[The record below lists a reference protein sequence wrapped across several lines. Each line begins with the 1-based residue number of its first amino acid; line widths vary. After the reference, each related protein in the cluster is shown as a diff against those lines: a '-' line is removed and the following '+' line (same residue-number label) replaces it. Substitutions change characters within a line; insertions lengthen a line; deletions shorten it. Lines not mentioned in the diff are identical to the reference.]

1 MPSHPLNAHPAPFT
15 AGDLWERFIRSVV
28 PLEEFRDAREEIV
41 ELYAEVY
48 SEIAEVQES
57 FSETSNPELREWAV
71 LPYSRIPEYDPHEEV
86 TELLSLPAKLLRW
99 VKQISIVIVVL
110 GSVLSANWLRT
121 LGTNGLGVIEVIEAV
136 IPLSVIAFS
145 TFYLWLLYADTR
157 AHQTLG
163 EELRAGPA
171 RVQTR
176 RRSRIVGYGV
186 WNRSLLGQSGLFLVS
201 IFFLLAALPKLPI
214 TNRWFEDPV
223 GYIGDLLTN
232 NLKLLYNADS
242 ISGAYLQ
249 ILLRLL

>member
-1 MPSHPLNAHPAPFT
+1 MPSHPFNTHTAPFT

-48 SEIAEVQES
+48 SEIDEVQES
-57 FSETSNPELREWAV
+57 FSEMSNPELREWA
-71 LPYSRIPEYDPHEEV
+71 LQPYQIIPDYDPHEEV

-99 VKQISIVIVVL
+99 VKQISIVIAVL
-110 GSVLSANWLRT
+110 GSLLSANWLRT
-121 LGTNGLGVIEVIEAV
+121 LGKNGLGLVDAIEAA
-136 IPLSVIAFS
+136 IPLSIIAGCI
-145 TFYLWLLYADTR
+145 FYLWLLYADTR
-157 AHQTLG
+157 AHQTFG

-171 RVQTR
+171 KVQTR

-186 WNRSLLGQSGLFLVS
+186 WNRSLLGQSGLLLVS
-201 IFFLLAALPKLPI
+201 IFFLLAALPRLPI

-232 NLKLLYNADS
+232 NLRLLYNADS